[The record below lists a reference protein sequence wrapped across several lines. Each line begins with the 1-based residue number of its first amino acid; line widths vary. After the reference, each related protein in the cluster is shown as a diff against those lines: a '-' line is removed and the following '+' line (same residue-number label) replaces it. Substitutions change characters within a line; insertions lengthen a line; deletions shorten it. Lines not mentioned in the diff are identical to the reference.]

1 MEFRRLMTFP
11 SVAKQLVD
19 AGLGTRP
26 GVDALD
32 DHGAGETG
40 TGAIFGRKRA
50 GDDDRISGDTAHED
64 FAALPVDDLGGRA
77 EEDAHGKDGAFLNHH
92 AFGNFG
98 AGADEAIVL
107 NDDGAG
113 LERFQHAAD
122 AGAARDMNVLP
133 IWAQLPMV
141 AQVSTIVPSPT

>member
-1 MEFRRLMTFP
+1 MTFP

-77 EEDAHGKDGAFLNHH
+77 EEDAYGKDGEDRKSTRLNFRHSF
-92 AFGNFG
+92 ASRKP
-98 AGADEAIVL
+98 ASV
-107 NDDGAG
+107 
-113 LERFQHAAD
+113 
-122 AGAARDMNVLP
+122 
-133 IWAQLPMV
+133 
-141 AQVSTIVPSPT
+141 